1 MKDIIALLK
10 VVINFLS
17 TLSEEQVR
25 GLIDKK
31 IKLKIDSQHSVEKVP
46 VVGENVTGIGVD
58 EICAKLDA
66 LATREQAYDYFDKL
80 NDIGKATLK
89 EIAKHYDIPF
99 HSKDTNARL
108 IEMIIE
114 NVIGSKLRSDAIFS
128 TNLK

>member
-1 MKDIIALLK
+1 MKNTITLLK
-10 VVINFLS
+10 VVFNFLD
-17 TLSEEQVR
+17 TLSDEQIR
-25 GLIDKK
+25 DIIDKK
-31 IKLKIDSQHSVEKVP
+31 VKLRVGSQHSTRKGSVDDDEES
-46 VVGENVTGIGVD
+46 VVDIR
-58 EICAKLDA
+58 EICANLDA
-66 LATREQAYDYFDKL
+66 LTTREQASEYFNSL
-80 NDIGKATLK
+80 NVGKATLK